1 MLELVV
7 LILELRG
14 LRLFKIMLGIEV
26 FWQVNV
32 ELGLVLLNVV
42 LELVVLALVN
52 RV

>member
-7 LILELRG
+7 LELRV

-26 FWQVNV
+26 FWQINV

-42 LELVVLALVN
+42 LESVVLALVN